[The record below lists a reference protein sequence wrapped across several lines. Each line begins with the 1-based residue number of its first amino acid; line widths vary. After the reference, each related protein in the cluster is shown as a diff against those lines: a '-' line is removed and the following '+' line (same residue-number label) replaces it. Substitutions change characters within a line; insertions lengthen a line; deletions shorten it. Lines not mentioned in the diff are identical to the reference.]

1 MNFVIKRR
9 VLISMFFL
17 GMTLLGYV
25 SYRRLSVELF
35 PNAQLP
41 ALIVQVGTPLE
52 MDPSY
57 IEKQAII
64 PIEGAIGTLEG
75 IEKIESNVFSR
86 YGTITIYYNQNADL
100 KYANLKLQEK
110 IDIVKSSIPPTFMI
124 NVIKIDLEQLTNQ
137 FMELQVRGEGGIDRI
152 RNIAD
157 REIKPE
163 LENID
168 GIAGVQVYGGQE
180 NSIEIRL
187 NKAACEANGITIN
200 QVRMLLNNNRASR
213 TFAGKVIDGKN
224 ELFVNITSEY
234 TDVKDIGNI
243 IVKQSGPVLLR
254 DVADIYF
261 VVKERSSYSRVN
273 GLESVTVLLVNDNH
287 ANLIDLSHD
296 ALDQITELNSRLKP

>member
-1 MNFVIKRR
+1 MHSF
-9 VLISMFFL
+9 
-17 GMTLLGYV
+17 
-25 SYRRLSVELF
+25 RLCSSRL
-35 PNAQLP
+35 
-41 ALIVQVGTPLE
+41 ALPLE
-52 MDPSY
+52 VDPSY
-57 IEKQAII
+57 IENQAII

-75 IEKIESNVFSR
+75 IEKIESNITSN

-100 KYANLKLQEK
+100 KYANLKLQER
-110 IDIVKSSIPPTFMI
+110 IDAVKTTIPESFMI

-187 NKAACEANGITIN
+187 NKAACEANGITIS
-200 QVRMLLNNNRASR
+200 QVRLLLNNNQANR
-213 TFAGKVIDGKN
+213 TFAGKVVDGTN
-224 ELFVNITSEY
+224 EMFVNVTSEY
-234 TDVKDIGNI
+234 TDVKELGNI

-261 VVKERSSYSRVN
+261 GVKERSSFSRVN
-273 GLESVTVLLVNDNH
+273 GMDAVTITLVNDNQ
-287 ANLIDLSHD
+287 ANLIDLSHA
-296 ALDQITELNSRLKP
+296 ALDQVDINQFKTQSVGCRDCCSEQ